1 MSRIRS
7 VLLGLQLL
15 ALIPTTA
22 PAEEKPRLLV
32 MTLTVEEG
40 VSESAVRLLDDLL
53 MAELQKSG
61 LYHVFG
67 EEDLR
72 DLFGL
77 QAQRQKA
84 CDDVSCVT
92 EAGGALGAERAVF
105 GSVGALGGLYVVN
118 LKLVAIQRAVVEAR
132 FSGTAEGEESALVE
146 LTRRA
151 VAELLT
157 QAQTESDAA
166 TAEPQPEEPAT
177 TAAEPQPEEPGT
189 TAAELQPEQPAT
201 TAAELQPE
209 QPATTTAELRPEPEQ
224 TAAAAPQP
232 LAPPTEVEKARE
244 EKPFYTAWWFWGAAA
259 GVVAA
264 AVTVGILATRG
275 DDEPGPA
282 GVTQVY
288 VRVPEP

>member
-1 MSRIRS
+1 MSLIRS

-22 PAEEKPRLLV
+22 QAEEKPRLLV

-77 QAQRQKA
+77 EAQRQKA

-157 QAQTESDAA
+157 QAQAESDAA
-166 TAEPQPEEPAT
+166 TAEPQPEEPT
-177 TAAEPQPEEPGT
+177 TAAAEPQPEE
-189 TAAELQPEQPAT
+189 PAT

-209 QPATTTAELRPEPEQ
+209 HPAIATAELRPEPAQ
-224 TAAAAPQP
+224 PTPAAAQP
-232 LAPPTEVEKARE
+232 LAPPTEVEKTRE
-244 EKPFYTAWWFWGAAA
+244 ETPFYTTWWFWGAAA

-282 GVTQVY
+282 GATQVY